1 MRVLVLGVTGML
13 GSAVFRLFAASPGL
27 EVTGTARDARRLA
40 AFPAPAQAA
49 ILAGV
54 DALQDDALVEVL
66 ARARPDV
73 IINCVGLIKQ
83 LATAEDP
90 LHALPV
96 NALLPHRL
104 ARLAA
109 LCGAR
114 VVHISTDC
122 VFSGRRGGY
131 LEADACDAEDVYGKS
146 KQLGELTTYAHAIT
160 LRTSIIGH
168 ELGSRLALLE
178 WFLAQQGSVRGYRKA
193 VFSGLPTVEL
203 ARVIRDHVLPAPALQ
218 GLYHV
223 SAAPIDKCRLLQL
236 VAEVYG
242 KDIDIVP
249 DDAVVLD
256 RSLNSDRFRAATG
269 YEPPDWPA
277 LVRRM
282 HDGR

>member
-13 GSAVFRLFAASPGL
+13 GSAVYKLLAATPGL
-27 EVTGTARDARRLA
+27 EVAGTARDAARLGAFDA
-40 AFPAPAQAA
+40 ATRPS
-49 ILAGV
+49 ILTGIDV
-54 DALQDDALVEVL
+54 LQDDVLVEVL
-66 ARARPDV
+66 ARTRPDV

-90 LHALPV
+90 LHALPL

-122 VFSGRRGGY
+122 VFAGRKGGY
-131 LEADACDAEDVYGKS
+131 VEADVPDAEDVYGKS
-146 KQLGELTTYAHAIT
+146 KQLGELTGYAHAIT

-178 WFLAQQGSVRGYRKA
+178 WFLAQQGSVRGYRRA

-203 ARVIRDHVLPAPALQ
+203 ARVIRDHVLPAPALH

-236 VAEVYG
+236 VADIYG
-242 KDIDIVP
+242 KAIAIEP
-249 DDAVVLD
+249 DDAVAID

-269 YEPPDWPA
+269 YQPPPWPA
-277 LVRRM
+277 LVRSM
-282 HDGR
+282 HDSR